1 MTIDFKSIQNTIG
14 YKFMNLDLLQQAFVR
29 RSYSE
34 EHGGQ
39 NNEVLEF
46 IGDKALDLA
55 VIRLMVE
62 RFGTITEAK
71 SFNEFKL
78 KNPCYFKTKLNEGNF
93 TDIKKDL
100 VEKKA
105 LARSMEKLGFYT
117 QLIMGKG
124 DIKNNIQNEDSVKED
139 LFEAIIG
146 AVTLD
151 CDWDMDIITN
161 VVNRMI
167 DFDDYFYGEN
177 EDSLNYV
184 GQVQEWSQQNGYGL
198 PNYEYFKLDGDGYK
212 CFVSINH
219 TNIRASGIGESE
231 ARARM
236 DAAKATYQYLLKNG
250 FILNKFRAAV
260 GKADPLRAVAKI
272 NELVQK
278 KLITEPEYEFRQ
290 FYDENGNS
298 VWECEIM
305 IEEIGQT
312 FTSYASS
319 KKEAKNGAAYQ
330 MLLFLMGEDQ

>member
-14 YKFMNLDLLQQAFVR
+14 YKFMNVDLLQQAFVR

-78 KNPCYFKTKLNEGNF
+78 KNHCYFKTKLNEGNF

-184 GQVQEWSQQNGYGL
+184 GQVQEWSQQNGYAL

-260 GKADPLRAVAKI
+260 GKADPLRTVAKI

-305 IEEIGQT
+305 IEEIGKT
-312 FTSYASS
+312 FASYASS
-319 KKEAKNGAAYQ
+319 KKEAKNDAAYQ
-330 MLLFLMGEDQ
+330 MLLFLMGED